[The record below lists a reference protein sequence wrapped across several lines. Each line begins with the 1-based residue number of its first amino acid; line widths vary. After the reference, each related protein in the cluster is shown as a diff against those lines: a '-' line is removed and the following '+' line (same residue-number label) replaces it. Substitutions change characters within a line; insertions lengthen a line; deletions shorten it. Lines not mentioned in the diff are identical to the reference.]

1 MLYLFF
7 YAANALVKKNLACE
21 NRPDFKIFAFILRRR
36 IP

>member
-7 YAANALVKKNLACE
+7 YAANAFVKKNLACV
-21 NRPDFKIFAFILRRR
+21 NRPDFKIFAFILRRQ

>member
-7 YAANALVKKNLACE
+7 YAASVLVIKKSGL
-21 NRPDFKIFAFILRRR
+21 RKQTRFKIFAFILRRQ